1 MARRLA
7 WLVLAAAVC
16 LAQPSWSQT
25 IGITLD
31 KTEPLR
37 FDQPVSTVLIGNPEI
52 VAVAVDSVRLV
63 FLTGKQVGE
72 TNLLVLDRRGNE
84 IVRYDV
90 VVAPELDRHVTI
102 HRGTDSPATM
112 SCDPRCVGVAGPD
125 TGDGRRAAPKAAPS
139 AGAADTSAEAGTG
152 DATE

>member
-1 MARRLA
+1 MPRQLA
-7 WLVLAAAVC
+7 WFVLAAAVC

-37 FDQPVSTVLIGNPEI
+37 FDQPVAIVLIGNPDI
-52 VAVAVDSVRLV
+52 VGVAVESVRLV

-112 SCDPRCVGVAGPD
+112 SCDPRCVGVANPD
-125 TGDGRRAAPKAAPS
+125 TGDGTATTSPVAAMDG
-139 AGAADTSAEAGTG
+139 GAADAKE
-152 DATE
+152 

>member
-1 MARRLA
+1 MPRRLA

-25 IGITLD
+25 IGITLH

-37 FDQPVSTVLIGNPEI
+37 FDQPVATVLIGNPEI

-112 SCDPRCVGVAGPD
+112 SCDPRCVGVANPD
-125 TGDGRRAAPKAAPS
+125 TGDGTATTSPVAATD
-139 AGAADTSAEAGTG
+139 GAAA
-152 DATE
+152 DAKE

>member
-1 MARRLA
+1 MPRRLA

-25 IGITLD
+25 IGITLH

-102 HRGTDSPATM
+102 HRGTDNPATM
-112 SCDPRCVGVAGPD
+112 SCGPRCVGVANPD
-125 TGDGRRAAPKAAPS
+125 AGDGTATTSPVAAAD
-139 AGAADTSAEAGTG
+139 GAATG
-152 DATE
+152 AKE